1 MPSATSHALST
12 PAWTPPSA
20 ADVLWNALIHDS
32 GAGVAVFDA
41 DGWVHF
47 ANPIYLR
54 MIGARSVE
62 DAKRLSIEDRLQHD
76 MAEERLVILR
86 DVIRNGHSQLIKDL
100 RRGRALVIT
109 ARQFPHQPQF
119 CLAVYRPADIPN
131 WASDAEPTDVE
142 PAQIRHVDPGPLAVL
157 SEREKEILA
166 LIGQGLTSAQIARKL
181 CRTIKT
187 IEWHRSAIARKLH
200 TKDRVALAQ
209 LAIQAGLCSPTFKV
223 PSGKGGAARSNNKH
237 AD

>member
-1 MPSATSHALST
+1 MPSATSHAPQTLT
-12 PAWTPPSA
+12 WTPPPA
-20 ADVLWNALIHDS
+20 TDVFWNALIHDS
-32 GAGVAVFDA
+32 GAGVAIFDEA
-41 DGWVHF
+41 GWIHF
-47 ANPIYLR
+47 GNSIYLR
-54 MIGARSVE
+54 MVGAKTVD

-76 MAEERLVILR
+76 MAEERLAILR
-86 DVIRNGHSQLIKDL
+86 GVIRGGRAQLIKEV

-109 ARQFPHQPQF
+109 ARQFPNQPQF
-119 CLAVYRPADIPN
+119 CVAVFRPADIPN

-142 PAQIRHVDPGPLAVL
+142 AAQVRHVDLGPLAVL

-166 LIGQGLTSAQIARKL
+166 LIGQGLTSAQIAKKL

-223 PSGKGGAARSNNKH
+223 PAGKGRSNHKPTE
-237 AD
+237 

>member
-1 MPSATSHALST
+1 MPPST
-12 PAWTPPSA
+12 PSHTWVAPPTKDSM
-20 ADVLWNALIHDS
+20 WNALIHDS
-32 GAGVAVFDA
+32 GAAVAVFDA
-41 DGWVHF
+41 EGWAHY
-47 ANPIYLR
+47 ANNVFLR
-54 MIGARSVE
+54 MAGVRTIDE
-62 DAKRLSIEDRLQHD
+62 LKRLSIEDRLQHD
-76 MAEERLVILR
+76 MAEERLAILR
-86 DVIRNGHSQLIKDL
+86 DVIRNGHSQMFRDM

-109 ARQFPHQPQF
+109 ARQFPGQAQF

-131 WASDAEPTDVE
+131 WATDADPTDVDSS
-142 PAQIRHVDPGPLAVL
+142 QIKHVDAGPLAVL

-166 LIGQGLTSAQIARKL
+166 LIGQGLTSAQIAKKL

-223 PSGKGGAARSNNKH
+223 PTGKRRAAAAGVVH
-237 AD
+237 